1 LLLFDEGF
9 SRLQITGFVLLLGG
23 IYLGARS
30 EHGNSPAA
38 RVEARTPQK
47 SANE

>member
-1 LLLFDEGF
+1 MLFDEGF
-9 SRLQITGFVLLLGG
+9 SRLQIAGFVLLLGG

-30 EHGNSPAA
+30 EHGDGSAA
-38 RVEARTPQK
+38 RVEPGAPQK